1 MSNWQAKSVE
11 EMEMDLAIA
20 AKARTV
26 PRTAC
31 RGAELHSKISERY
44 SMQIILL

>member
-11 EMEMDLAIA
+11 ETEVDLAIA

-26 PRTAC
+26 LWTAY
-31 RGAELHSKISERY
+31 RGAERHSKVSERY
-44 SMQIILL
+44 SMQIRLL